1 MGRIQIEL
9 YADRLSHHAERLRD
23 DVDGAR
29 MRIAWARF
37 EQAVRRRLGDAELA
51 ALEAVGALVGAD
63 EEAERRLLRRR
74 LRQLQAVERL
84 QSLVEEELSA
94 ASDASSP
101 PSSS

>member
-1 MGRIQIEL
+1 MEL
-9 YADRLSHHAERLRD
+9 YADRLSRHAERLRD
-23 DVDGAR
+23 DIDGAR

-37 EQAVRRRLGDAELA
+37 ELDARARLGDAELA

-63 EEAERRLLRRR
+63 EAAERRLLRRR

-84 QSLVEEELSA
+84 QSVVEEVLSA

>member
-9 YADRLSHHAERLRD
+9 YADRLARHAERLRD
-23 DVDGAR
+23 DIDGAR

-37 EQAVRRRLGDAELA
+37 ELAARARLGDAELA

-63 EEAERRLLRRR
+63 EEAERRLMRRR
-74 LRQLQAVERL
+74 LRQLEAVERL

-94 ASDASSP
+94 ASEASSP

>member
-1 MGRIQIEL
+1 MGRIQMEL
-9 YADRLSHHAERLRD
+9 YADRLSRHAERLRD
-23 DVDGAR
+23 DIDGAR

-37 EQAVRRRLGDAELA
+37 ELAARARLGDAELA

-63 EEAERRLLRRR
+63 EAAERRLLRRR

-84 QSLVEEELSA
+84 QSLVEEELSK
-94 ASDASSP
+94 ASDASRP